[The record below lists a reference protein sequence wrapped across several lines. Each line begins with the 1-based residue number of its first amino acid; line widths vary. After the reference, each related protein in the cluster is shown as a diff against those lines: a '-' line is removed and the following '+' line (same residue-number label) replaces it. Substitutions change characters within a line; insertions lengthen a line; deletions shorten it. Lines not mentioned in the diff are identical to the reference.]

1 MTVRDLENFQTSATY
16 KTLTDELKIKA
27 EGRSGKVGKGTEKV
41 TKRINAWGK
50 FMKAIDDFVKKIP
63 IIGFVFKVLGGIFSM
78 YILYICLRNFEF
90 VNDFTENLKLFILEG
105 VSKTGAIDDPRKTLP
120 NCLKYIYGYYDLPME
135 VRNDVNTIGLTCD
148 NLNQEDPTNFASSI
162 VFVKGGTKMDNTGNK
177 VTTKD
182 KFVVKIGGKEVPFE
196 IGGEITTP
204 SGTYT
209 NDPAGYKKYV
219 DAVKGMNS
227 DNTSKY
233 GASGSYVW
241 EDGAPFYKDSDGKWQ
256 AGSYDETKKTFITN

>member
-1 MTVRDLENFQTSATY
+1 MFLLF
-16 KTLTDELKIKA
+16 L
-27 EGRSGKVGKGTEKV
+27 
-41 TKRINAWGK
+41 
-50 FMKAIDDFVKKIP
+50 
-63 IIGFVFKVLGGIFSM
+63 
-78 YILYICLRNFEF
+78 CLRNFEF
-90 VNDFTENLKLFILEG
+90 VNDFTENLKLWLLEG
-105 VSKTGAIDDPRKTLP
+105 ISNVVPIDDPKKTLP

-196 IGGEITTP
+196 IGGEITTG
-204 SGTYT
+204 GTYT

-219 DAVKGMNS
+219 EEVKKGV
-227 DNTSKY
+227 Y
-233 GASGSYVW
+233 GPSGTYTMEEGV
-241 EDGAPFYKDSDGKWQ
+241 PFYKDAEGKWQ
-256 AGSYDETKKTFITN
+256 AGSHDGTTFVTN

>member
-1 MTVRDLENFQTSATY
+1 
-16 KTLTDELKIKA
+16 
-27 EGRSGKVGKGTEKV
+27 
-41 TKRINAWGK
+41 
-50 FMKAIDDFVKKIP
+50 
-63 IIGFVFKVLGGIFSM
+63 
-78 YILYICLRNFEF
+78 
-90 VNDFTENLKLFILEG
+90 
-105 VSKTGAIDDPRKTLP
+105 
-120 NCLKYIYGYYDLPME
+120 ME

-148 NLNQEDPTNFASSI
+148 NLKQDDPTNFASSI

-196 IGGEITTP
+196 IGGEITPP

-219 DAVKGMNS
+219 DVVKGMNS

-233 GASGSYVW
+233 GASGSYVM
-241 EDGAPFYKDSDGKWQ
+241 EDGVPFYKDADGKWQ
-256 AGSYDETKKTFITN
+256 AGSHNGTTFVTN